1 MHPQKVQKASP
12 KVSTIVPRL
21 GQKTIVNAK
30 MLDNFKVNFLQKGSV
45 KTFNSSDKVSR
56 IDSSNMD
63 IWWFQGRIFFLMPYF
78 VGDCEYIYLIT
89 LLLSLLCTYC

>member
-30 MLDNFKVNFLQKGSV
+30 MLDNFKVNFLQKGLV
-45 KTFNSSDKVSR
+45 KTFNSSDKFSR
-56 IDSSNMD
+56 INNSNMD
-63 IWWFQGRIFFLMPYF
+63 IWWFLGRIFFPMSYF
-78 VGDCEYIYLIT
+78 VGEEAVEVDHEIRQVE
-89 LLLSLLCTYC
+89 